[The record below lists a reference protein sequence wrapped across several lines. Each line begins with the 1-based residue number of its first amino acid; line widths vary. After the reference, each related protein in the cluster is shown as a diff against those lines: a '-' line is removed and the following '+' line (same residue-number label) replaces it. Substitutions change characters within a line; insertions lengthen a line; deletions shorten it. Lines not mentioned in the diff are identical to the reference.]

1 MIPIGLRRHRVDVS
15 NPTRT
20 ADGDGGYTDSWS
32 AASPASMW
40 ARIEPATASVI
51 ERVVG
56 NTIEAPISHIVT
68 MPYHPGITTKSRLSK
83 DGTYYS
89 VRGVQDVDLR
99 HVELV
104 LACEVLP
111 S

>member
-1 MIPIGLRRHRVDVS
+1 MIPIGLMRQRVDVS

-56 NTIEAPISHIVT
+56 NTIEAPISHVVT
-68 MPYHPGITTKSRLSK
+68 MRYHGGITTKSRLAQGS
-83 DGTYYS
+83 TYYA

-99 HVELV
+99 HETLV